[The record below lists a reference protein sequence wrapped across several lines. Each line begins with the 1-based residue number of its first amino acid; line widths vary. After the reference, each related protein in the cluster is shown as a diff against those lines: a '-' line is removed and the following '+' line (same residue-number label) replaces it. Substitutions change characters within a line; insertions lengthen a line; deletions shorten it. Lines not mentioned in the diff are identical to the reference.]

1 MSFMRSSIR
10 GCGMTDVVIAPARAA
25 GRSRWADAW
34 GRLKAN
40 RMAVASAIYIIL
52 MALVCVFGPYLTAHQ
67 FSTIYQDY
75 VRVPPS
81 FSPYP
86 KPDMIDQAVKDVVS
100 RARVALTEWHEEGD
114 RIFVTVASAKPIDE
128 RVTRY
133 LDRSSVFQDGKLE
146 RKSADGLQLTMSA
159 EIKYLYFF
167 FGTDNNGRDLLTRTL
182 IAGRVSLAI
191 GLLAGIVAVVIG
203 VLYGAS
209 SGFLG
214 GKTDEVMMRIVDIL

>member
-1 MSFMRSSIR
+1 
-10 GCGMTDVVIAPARAA
+10 MTDVVIAPARAA
-25 GRSRWADAW
+25 GRSLWADAW

-100 RARVALTEWHEEGD
+100 RARVALTEWHEEGL
-114 RIFVTVASAKPIDE
+114 REQPVAPVQGGRPVVHRSERSRRKKELAKAP
-128 RVTRY
+128 T
-133 LDRSSVFQDGKLE
+133 
-146 RKSADGLQLTMSA
+146 T
-159 EIKYLYFF
+159 EI
-167 FGTDNNGRDLLTRTL
+167 
-182 IAGRVSLAI
+182 IP
-191 GLLAGIVAVVIG
+191 
-203 VLYGAS
+203 
-209 SGFLG
+209 
-214 GKTDEVMMRIVDIL
+214 